1 MFETLLSKPA
11 DPLLA
16 IIGLFAADTRDQKM
30 DLGVG
35 VFRDDSGATPVMQ
48 AVKDAERLLVETQQ
62 SKAYVGLSGDLE
74 FVESLFELSFGANA
88 GLRERT
94 LGVQTPGGSAA
105 LRLAADF
112 IAHTNPH
119 TKVWVGTP
127 TWDNH
132 APVLSAAGLATQ
144 NYVYFSVADQ
154 VLDFAAMDTALS
166 GAAAGDVVLLQG
178 CCHNPTGSD
187 LSVAQ
192 WQRVAELCN
201 EKGLLPFIDVAY
213 HGLGSGLESDLV
225 GVRALLEQVPEAI
238 VTVSCS
244 KNFGLYRERTGGL
257 FVVCKNAAMSG
268 VAQSNVL
275 SIARASYSMPPD
287 HGAAIVRTIL
297 HDTALTQKWQ
307 DELNGM
313 QQRMQSIRERLARA
327 LGNNQGGIAH
337 QKGMFSTLNL
347 TPVQITTLREDH
359 GIYMAGSGRI
369 NIAGFREADVD
380 RFAAIV
386 GPLL

>member
-1 MFETLLSKPA
+1 MFETLEPKPA

-16 IIGLFAADTRDQKM
+16 IIGLFAADTREQKM

-35 VFRDDSGATPVMQ
+35 VFRDSSGATPVML
-48 AVKDAERLLVETQQ
+48 AVKDAERRLVETQQ

-74 FVESLFELSFGANA
+74 FVEALFELSFGSNA
-88 GLRERT
+88 GLRQRT

-105 LRLAADF
+105 LRLASDF
-112 IAHTNPH
+112 IAHTNPN

-132 APVLSAAGLATQ
+132 GPILAAAGLATQ
-144 NYVYFSVADQ
+144 RYAYFSVADQ
-154 VLDFAAMDTALS
+154 VLDFAAMDAALS

-187 LSVAQ
+187 LSPAQ
-192 WQRVAELCN
+192 WQRVAEICAAR
-201 EKGLLPFIDVAY
+201 GLLPFIDVAY
-213 HGLGSGLESDLV
+213 HGLGSGLDSDLV
-225 GVRALLEQVPEAI
+225 GVCALLEQVPEAI

-257 FVVCKNAAMSG
+257 FVVCDSPARST
-268 VAQSNVL
+268 VAQSNIL

-297 HDTALTQKWQ
+297 QDDALTASWKA
-307 DELNGM
+307 ELHGM
-313 QQRMQSIRERLARA
+313 QQRMQSIREQLAGA

-347 TPVQITTLREDH
+347 APDQITMLREEH
-359 GIYMAGSGRI
+359 AIYMAGSGRI
-369 NIAGFREADVD
+369 NIAGFREADID
-380 RFAAIV
+380 RFAATV